1 MVWEWGYFLKTCILF
16 TWAFNCSI
24 LVFCSWV
31 CGDMLPFPP
40 SLSLSSSVSLGALD
54 KCSEVRP
61 CSASLHTHTVTHR
74 HQYIKMKT
82 CIYRLLLT
90 FDLCSWPVP
99 VAVFSC
105 LISPL
110 SNVQPDKLKL
120 KFLTTY
126 TSPTQTPLHHFPTR
140 HSLPTSHTHLPLS
153 PLPTLTFLSPH
164 SPHSPPSPPTPHTH
178 LPLLPLLT
186 PTSLSPHFS
195 HPPPSPPTP
204 YTHLPLQSP
213 VGLSQSLHLSC
224 PPAPQ
229 RCNIHLLPLSHSHT
243 ITQCFIL
250 LSQLVQLTLQD
261 IHPLSQ
267 FSYVPENVRA
277 RHISIWS
284 RSFFV
289 CVTVSMLKLKVVLLS
304 ILIFRHQ
311 RTLMKRMWAPL
322 WQIWC
327 FRNVTTHN
335 RIVSNFY
342 PGLPHIHTREVMEP
356 WVTSMCPNSRTNDYQ
371 G

>member
-1 MVWEWGYFLKTCILF
+1 MH
-16 TWAFNCSI
+16 
-24 LVFCSWV
+24 
-31 CGDMLPFPP
+31 M
-40 SLSLSSSVSLGALD
+40 
-54 KCSEVRP
+54 
-61 CSASLHTHTVTHR
+61 
-74 HQYIKMKT
+74 
-82 CIYRLLLT
+82 LLLT

-110 SNVQPDKLKL
+110 PNVQPNKFKL
-120 KFLTTY
+120 KFSLHTPCLTY
-126 TSPTQTPLHHFPTR
+126 TNPFIPFPYLPFPPSLLFSHFPT
-140 HSLPTSHTHLPLS
+140 
-153 PLPTLTFLSPH
+153 
-164 SPHSPPSPPTPHTH
+164 PP
-178 LPLLPLLT
+178 
-186 PTSLSPHFS
+186 PHFS

-204 YTHLPLQSP
+204 HTHLPLQSP

-229 RCNIHLLPLSHSHT
+229 RCNIHLLPFSHPHT

-250 LSQLVQLTLQD
+250 LRQLVQLTLQD

-289 CVTVSMLKLKVVLLS
+289 CVTVFMLKLKVVLLS

-311 RTLMKRMWAPL
+311 RTLMKRM
-322 WQIWC
+322 
-327 FRNVTTHN
+327 
-335 RIVSNFY
+335 
-342 PGLPHIHTREVMEP
+342 
-356 WVTSMCPNSRTNDYQ
+356 
-371 G
+371 